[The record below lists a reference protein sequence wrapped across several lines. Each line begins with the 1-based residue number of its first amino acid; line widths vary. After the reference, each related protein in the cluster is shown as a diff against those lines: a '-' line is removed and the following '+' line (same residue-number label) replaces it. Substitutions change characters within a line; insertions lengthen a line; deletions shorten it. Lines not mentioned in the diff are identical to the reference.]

1 MAGGLVQKIDGL
13 WNALRACRRGRGAW
27 ATLVATGVVLSGCGG
42 ETATIRYRMIATV
55 LVAGKVYQDSAVQQV
70 SWTATPH
77 SLTGFGSSV
86 TRMGEAV
93 VIDVGEGRSA
103 VYVLLNNRS
112 GSAVTPYVAARC
124 FGIEGDP
131 KRSWAERVDAVPVGR
146 RCTLSPGANAD
157 IMPLVVAF
165 KDESVPKSI
174 FELTPQGYHDAF
186 GVDARFGGLVL
197 ERVDAKTPIDK
208 GIDQR
213 LPWLN
218 QIPFDGL
225 VRVLDPYFDAGK
237 LAAKDATL
245 ANKVADYFFRE

>member
-1 MAGGLVQKIDGL
+1 MAERLVGAL
-13 WNALRACRRGRGAW
+13 RSALRALGDGRGAL
-27 ATLVATGVVLSGCGG
+27 AKALVVAFVLSGCAG
-42 ETATIRYRMIATV
+42 EAATIRYRMTAKV
-55 LVAGKVYQDSAVQQV
+55 LVAGKIYQGSAVQQV
-70 SWTATPH
+70 RWTATPH

-174 FELTPQGYHDAF
+174 FELTPQGYRNAF
-186 GVDARFGGLVL
+186 GVDASFGELVL
-197 ERVDAKTPIDK
+197 ERVDPKTPIEK
-208 GIDQR
+208 GIDKR